1 MHRIVITGASGF
13 IGKKLTRLLSEK
25 GYDIIAFTR
34 SPEKTKRNLPY
45 IKEAVQWNAE
55 QNISAECKEYIDGA
69 FAVIN
74 LAGESV
80 AKRWSDDR
88 KKRILESRKNGTIGL
103 VKAINSAEHP
113 PEIFF
118 SASAIGIYGSD
129 LGATRFDENSSS
141 GSGFLADVCIE
152 WEKQAFLASEHTR
165 VVIGR
170 IGVVLDPKEGAL
182 SKMLPAF
189 KLYLG
194 GPIGNGNQWL
204 SWIHPDDLIAFII
217 YSLENFHVHGIYN
230 VTAPQPITMGDFSSV
245 LAQVLHRPSWLSV
258 PDIALSILMGEG
270 AIIATGGQNVY
281 PARTL
286 QSGFVYEFKDCKEAL
301 IDLLSH

>member
-25 GYDIIAFTR
+25 GFDIIAFTR
-34 SPEKTKRNLPY
+34 SPEKTKRSLPY

-55 QNISAECKEYIDGA
+55 QNMSAECEEYINGA
-69 FAVIN
+69 YAVIN

-80 AKRWSDDR
+80 AKRWNDDR
-88 KKRILESRKNGTIGL
+88 KKSIMESRKNGTIGL
-103 VKAINSAEHP
+103 VKAINNAENP

-129 LGATRFDENSSS
+129 SGTTIFDENSSF

-152 WEKQAFLASEHTR
+152 WEKQALLASGNTR
-165 VVIGR
+165 VIIGR
-170 IGVVLDPKEGAL
+170 IGVVLDPNEGAL

-194 GPIGNGNQWL
+194 GPIGDGNQWL
-204 SWIHPDDLIAFII
+204 SWIHPHDLIAFII

-230 VTAPQPITMGDFSSV
+230 LTAPQPITMGDFSSI

-258 PDIALSILMGEG
+258 PDIALSILMGDG
-270 AIIATGGQNVY
+270 AIIATGGQNVH
-281 PARTL
+281 PSRTI

-301 IDLLSH
+301 IDLLSQ